1 MSNYVR
7 TARGK
12 VIDMHQLFIKKKKS
26 IAVGNASLNA
36 RGDLVKHGK
45 VVKTV
50 EERRAEYEVA
60 NSRSSTTISL
70 APDSKLTEEKAM
82 KEVEEFRVTPK
93 PKKVKKEVKEEVVVP
108 VQETDDTKSESKK
121 PETNDN
127 YFSLK
132 DIIQG

>member
-12 VIDMHQLFIKKKKS
+12 VIDMHQLFVDNQKS

-70 APDSKLTEEKAM
+70 APDAKLTEEKAM
-82 KEVEEFRVTPK
+82 KEVEEFKATPK

-108 VQETDDTKSESKK
+108 VQETDDIKAESKK

-132 DIIQG
+132 DIIHG

>member
-12 VIDMHQLFIKKKKS
+12 VIDMHQLFVDNQKS

-70 APDSKLTEEKAM
+70 APDAKLTEEKAM
-82 KEVEEFRVTPK
+82 KEVEEFKVTPK
-93 PKKVKKEVKEEVVVP
+93 LKKVKKEVKEEVVVP
-108 VQETDDTKSESKK
+108 VQETADTKSENKE

-132 DIIQG
+132 DIIHG

>member
-12 VIDMHQLFIKKKKS
+12 VIDMHQLFVDNQKS

-82 KEVEEFRVTPK
+82 KEVEEFKVTPK

-108 VQETDDTKSESKK
+108 VQETADIKSENKE

-132 DIIQG
+132 DIIHG

>member
-12 VIDMHQLFIKKKKS
+12 VIDMHQLFKKKKKS

>member
-12 VIDMHQLFIKKKKS
+12 VIDMHQLFVDNQKS

-108 VQETDDTKSESKK
+108 VQETADTKSESKK

-132 DIIQG
+132 DIIHG

>member
-12 VIDMHQLFIKKKKS
+12 VIDMHQLFVDNQKS

-82 KEVEEFRVTPK
+82 KEVEEFKVTPK

-108 VQETDDTKSESKK
+108 VQETADTKSENKE

>member
-12 VIDMHQLFIKKKKS
+12 VIDMHQLFVDNQKS

-82 KEVEEFRVTPK
+82 KEVEEFKVTPK

-108 VQETDDTKSESKK
+108 VQETADTKSESKK

>member
-12 VIDMHQLFIKKKKS
+12 VIDMHQLFVDNQKS

-82 KEVEEFRVTPK
+82 KEVEEFKVTPK

-108 VQETDDTKSESKK
+108 VQETSDTKSENKES
-121 PETNDN
+121 ETNDN

-132 DIIQG
+132 DIIHG

>member
-12 VIDMHQLFIKKKKS
+12 VIDMHQLFVDNQKS

-82 KEVEEFRVTPK
+82 KEVEEFKATPK

-108 VQETDDTKSESKK
+108 VQETADTKSESKES
-121 PETNDN
+121 ETNDN

-132 DIIQG
+132 DIIHG

>member
-12 VIDMHQLFIKKKKS
+12 VIDMHQLFVDNQKS

>member
-12 VIDMHQLFIKKKKS
+12 VIDMHQLFVDNQKS

-82 KEVEEFRVTPK
+82 KEVEEFKVTPK
-93 PKKVKKEVKEEVVVP
+93 LKKVKKEVKEEVVVP
-108 VQETDDTKSESKK
+108 VQETADTKSENKE

-132 DIIQG
+132 DIIHG

>member
-12 VIDMHQLFIKKKKS
+12 VIDMHQLFVDNQKS

-108 VQETDDTKSESKK
+108 VQETADTKSESKK

>member
-12 VIDMHQLFIKKKKS
+12 VIDMHQLFVDNQKS

-108 VQETDDTKSESKK
+108 VQETADTKSENKE

-132 DIIQG
+132 DIIHG

>member
-12 VIDMHQLFIKKKKS
+12 VIDMHQLFVDNQKS

-82 KEVEEFRVTPK
+82 KEVEEFRETPK

-108 VQETDDTKSESKK
+108 VQETADTKSESKK

>member
-12 VIDMHQLFIKKKKS
+12 VIDMHQLFVDNQKS

-82 KEVEEFRVTPK
+82 KEVEEFKVTPK
-93 PKKVKKEVKEEVVVP
+93 PKKVRKEVKEEVVVP

-132 DIIQG
+132 DIIHG

>member
-12 VIDMHQLFIKKKKS
+12 VIDMHQLFVDNQKS

-60 NSRSSTTISL
+60 NSSSSTTISL

-82 KEVEEFRVTPK
+82 KEVEEFKVTPK

>member
-12 VIDMHQLFIKKKKS
+12 VIDMHQLFVDNQKS

-70 APDSKLTEEKAM
+70 APDAKLTEEKAM
-82 KEVEEFRVTPK
+82 KEVEEFKATPK
-93 PKKVKKEVKEEVVVP
+93 PKKVKKEIKEEVVVP
-108 VQETDDTKSESKK
+108 VQETADTKSENKE

-132 DIIQG
+132 DIIHG

>member
-12 VIDMHQLFIKKKKS
+12 VIDMHQLFVDNQKS

-108 VQETDDTKSESKK
+108 VQETSDTKSESKK

>member
-12 VIDMHQLFIKKKKS
+12 VIDMHQLFVDNQKS

-82 KEVEEFRVTPK
+82 KEVEEFKVTPK

-108 VQETDDTKSESKK
+108 VQETADTKSENKE

-132 DIIQG
+132 DIIHG

>member
-12 VIDMHQLFIKKKKS
+12 VIDMHQLFVDNQKS

-70 APDSKLTEEKAM
+70 APDSKLIEEKAM
-82 KEVEEFRVTPK
+82 KEVEEFKATPK

-108 VQETDDTKSESKK
+108 VQETADTKSESKE

>member
-12 VIDMHQLFIKKKKS
+12 VIDMHQLFVDNQKS

-82 KEVEEFRVTPK
+82 KEVEEFKVTPK